1 MRRDDIN
8 EIGLAVLVVVAVL
21 LALDAVWLHVKCRR
35 QEAELSA
42 LTEQVVVQTNAVAQL
57 TRSLELHINP
67 PLPPPEPSFADK
79 ARQTYEKVKSA
90 AAKGFEAAKEE
101 YSK

>member
-1 MRRDDIN
+1 MRRDDVN
-8 EIGLAVLVVVAVL
+8 EIGLAVLVVVAAL
-21 LALDAVWLHVKCRR
+21 LAFDAVWLHVKCSR
-35 QEAELSA
+35 QETELSA
-42 LTEQVVVQTNAVAQL
+42 LTEQVAVQTNVVAQL
-57 TRSLELHINP
+57 TRRLELHINP
-67 PLPPPEPSFADK
+67 PTPPAEPSFADK